1 MPVTRSKTAQMELHT
16 SNPTFSSPTNSI
28 PENEENYQEI
38 FEWEFDG
45 IVYLVDKDNFLYDTF
60 THENIGYFDGEKI
73 LYIEEDGV
81 WVEEKTEIDIIPKE
95 EVDKH
100 YSETDLLNLR
110 IKQQENELNTLKEQL
125 SLKIKELANKERYI
139 QQQENVR
146 NHLVEK
152 VSDHDHDY
160 SELANK
166 YYTLHTEHTSMKDAQ
181 ETTINL
187 LENSG
192 AFDQEPESN
201 TVSNDPSGFD
211 TSPLPSTILQTE
223 VERKENVIRR
233 KDAKATRLINI
244 IREKNLELLNI
255 QNYQTQTT
263 LYNQMLSSNIKALS
277 DENLS
282 WRQYYYGNSTT
293 TGQIPTNTTNMVQPM
308 DQPMDQPTI
317 YMNPHYNPQT
327 PIPIAEQETPVNDY
341 S

>member
-1 MPVTRSKTAQMELHT
+1 MPVTRSQTAHMEQ
-16 SNPTFSSPTNSI
+16 PTSSPTNSI

-38 FEWEFDG
+38 TEWEFDG
-45 IVYLVDKDNFLYDTF
+45 IVYLMDKDNFLYDTF
-60 THENIGYFDGEKI
+60 THENIGYFDGEKV
-73 LYIEEDGV
+73 LYMEENGV

-100 YSETDLLNLR
+100 YSEKDLLNLQ
-110 IKQQENELNTLKEQL
+110 IKQQERELNTLKEQL
-125 SLKIKELANKERYI
+125 SLKIKELTNKERYI

-146 NHLVEK
+146 ISLVEK
-152 VSDHDHDY
+152 VAERDQAY
-160 SELANK
+160 TELATK
-166 YYTLHTEHTSMKDAQ
+166 YTSMKNSE
-181 ETTINL
+181 ETTINV

-192 AFDQEPESN
+192 AFDQESEPESN

-211 TSPLPSTILQTE
+211 TSLPLPSTILQTE

-233 KDAKATRLINI
+233 KDAKATRLITI

-263 LYNQMLSSNIKALS
+263 LYNQMLSSNIKVLT

-308 DQPMDQPTI
+308 DQPTI

-327 PIPIAEQETPVNDY
+327 PTPIAEQEALVNDY
-341 S
+341 SWPGTNE